1 MTDTAHGRLASGRRK
16 AGLSALPTLNRERI
30 VEVAIA
36 LIDARGLNAL
46 SMRDLGR
53 DLGSSTM
60 AVYRYFDSKERLL
73 GAIIDHVVGAFEPDG
88 IDGDWAARAK
98 AMSLRVRATM
108 LAHPEL
114 ADLIGRE
121 FRRSPTSL
129 RVNAHMIEE
138 LEGAGVPPAML
149 ARVYWTISSYT
160 TGYALLEAQVRRR
173 ARTSGSENTKEARAR
188 KLAEMMR
195 PVDGISP
202 QALAL
207 VPDVLAQPL
216 DEAQFLFGL
225 ECLLAGLAHHL
236 AAQGDEAQSAL

>member
-1 MTDTAHGRLASGRRK
+1 MTDTAHGSLACGRRT

-73 GAIIDHVVGAFEPDG
+73 DAIIDHVVGAFEPDG

-108 LAHPEL
+108 LGHPEL
-114 ADLIGRE
+114 EDLIGRE
-121 FRRSPTSL
+121 FRRS
-129 RVNAHMIEE
+129 RCV
-138 LEGAGVPPAML
+138 
-149 ARVYWTISSYT
+149 
-160 TGYALLEAQVRRR
+160 
-173 ARTSGSENTKEARAR
+173 
-188 KLAEMMR
+188 
-195 PVDGISP
+195 
-202 QALAL
+202 
-207 VPDVLAQPL
+207 
-216 DEAQFLFGL
+216 
-225 ECLLAGLAHHL
+225 
-236 AAQGDEAQSAL
+236 